1 MFVAVCVYM
10 CEQTRKNTYQILN
23 VTSKVGRK
31 GALLTFFLHIYI
43 LIDLHSEEIILKKYF
58 LKDPKE
64 YRFLQAQGRIPYMKI
79 QNIKIYLFYNG

>member
-1 MFVAVCVYM
+1 MY
-10 CEQTRKNTYQILN
+10 EQTRKNTYQILN
-23 VTSKVGRK
+23 VTSKVGRSIINI
-31 GALLTFFLHIYI
+31 FFLRIYI
-43 LIDLHSEEIILKKYF
+43 LIDLHSEEMILKKYF

>member
-1 MFVAVCVYM
+1 MFVAVCVYIWTDK
-10 CEQTRKNTYQILN
+10 EKYLSDSQLLQKWE
-23 VTSKVGRK
+23 

>member
-1 MFVAVCVYM
+1 MNRQGKIPIRFLTLLQKW
-10 CEQTRKNTYQILN
+10 E
-23 VTSKVGRK
+23 

>member
-1 MFVAVCVYM
+1 MY
-10 CEQTRKNTYQILN
+10 EQTRKNTYQILN
-23 VTSKVGRK
+23 VTSKVGRSIINI
-31 GALLTFFLHIYI
+31 FFLRIYI